1 MSHGPLGLLNRGG
14 WNQRIKI
21 MIVRIKVKIERG
33 GKFFPAILTNEHPES
48 SYGLP
53 VVLIDG
59 ENRVRKPD
67 QVYCLRVSDFQ
78 MADLARKA
86 GYLALK
92 G

>member
-1 MSHGPLGLLNRGG
+1 MVL
-14 WNQRIKI
+14 RIEA
-21 MIVRIKVKIERG
+21 KIERD
-33 GKFFPAILTNEHPES
+33 GKYFPAILTNEHPES

-53 VVLIDG
+53 VVVIDG
-59 ENRVRKPD
+59 EKQARKPGE
-67 QVYCLRVSDFQ
+67 LFLIRITDFE

>member
-1 MSHGPLGLLNRGG
+1 
-14 WNQRIKI
+14 
-21 MIVRIKVKIERG
+21 MIVRVKVKLEQG

-53 VVLIDG
+53 VVVIDG
-59 ENRVRKPD
+59 EKLARKPN
-67 QVYCLRVSDFQ
+67 QVYCLRVSDFE
-78 MADLARKA
+78 MASLARKA

>member
-1 MSHGPLGLLNRGG
+1 
-14 WNQRIKI
+14 
-21 MIVRIKVKIERG
+21 MIVRIKAKIERG

-48 SYGLP
+48 SHGQP
-53 VVLIDG
+53 VVMIDG

-67 QVYCLRVSDFQ
+67 QVYCIRVTDFQ

-86 GYLALK
+86 GYLAIK

>member
-1 MSHGPLGLLNRGG
+1 
-14 WNQRIKI
+14 
-21 MIVRIKVKIERG
+21 MIVRIKAKIERG
-33 GKFFPAILTNEHPES
+33 GKFLPAILTNEHPES

-53 VVLIDG
+53 VVMIDG
-59 ENRVRKPD
+59 EDRVRKSD
-67 QVYCLRVSDFQ
+67 QVYCIRVTDFQ

>member
-1 MSHGPLGLLNRGG
+1 MIL
-14 WNQRIKI
+14 RIKA
-21 MIVRIKVKIERG
+21 KIERG

-53 VVLIDG
+53 VVVIDG
-59 ENRVRKPD
+59 EMRARKPGE
-67 QVYCLRVSDFQ
+67 LFLIRISDFE

>member
-1 MSHGPLGLLNRGG
+1 ML
-14 WNQRIKI
+14 
-21 MIVRIKVKIERG
+21 VRIKVKIERG
-33 GKFFPAILTNEHPES
+33 GKFLPAILTSEHPES

-53 VVLIDG
+53 VVVVDG

-67 QVYCLRVSDFQ
+67 QVYCIRVSDLQ

>member
-1 MSHGPLGLLNRGG
+1 M
-14 WNQRIKI
+14 
-21 MIVRIKVKIERG
+21 VRIKVKIEQG
-33 GKFFPAILTNEHPES
+33 GQFLPAILTNEHPES

-53 VVLIDG
+53 VVVIDG

-67 QVYCLRVSDFQ
+67 QVYCIRVSDLQ